1 MGGGPKIPSP
11 PPPPDPMQ
19 VAMANAE
26 AYKMNVDTYIK
37 KLPEMTAVENK
48 MRMQYMPQQRQ
59 LERQLSA
66 LDQLAAVQAGLQTE
80 RQFGGQRTLEGLRRQ
95 YEAAPAAFALQRGLG
110 QQMTRQFEQ
119 LYGRN
124 PYGAVEP
131 QVAFNPQAAA
141 PVDYLS
147 TVGTNISQPEMT
159 V

>member
-1 MGGGPKIPSP
+1 MGGGPSVPAP

-37 KLPEMTAVENK
+37 KLPEISAIENK
-48 MRMQYMPQQRQ
+48 MRVQYMPQQRQ

-66 LDQLAAVQAGLQTE
+66 LDQLAATQAALQTE
-80 RQFGGQRTLEGLRRQ
+80 RQYGPQRTVETLRRQ
-95 YEAAPAAFALQRGLG
+95 YEASPEAFALQRGLG

-124 PYGAVEP
+124 PYAAVEP
-131 QVAFNPQAAA
+131 QVALGPRTPPMDYFGTIGTSIINPELKA
-141 PVDYLS
+141 
-147 TVGTNISQPEMT
+147 
-159 V
+159 